1 MNYFSHFVV
10 DQIPGRF
17 AHNAA
22 LFFPDVC
29 KKWVTTFNKP
39 APPHSFTQNQNDML
53 EGCLKHYRADKLF
66 HQSDFFHHYFSQTQ
80 DALKQLPFS
89 PEFTRVWF
97 ISHVLFELML
107 DRQWVAYLPSELDAF
122 YESINQVDEGE
133 LLVFLKH
140 YGLKDSD
147 AFLSFWN
154 HFRSVKYIYY
164 YTDNRKLLYSL
175 SRIMMRVGLKEPNQ
189 HDSDLLL
196 DFIPTI
202 ESRLFPD
209 KASLHMQLKQVFE

>member
-1 MNYFSHFVV
+1 
-10 DQIPGRF
+10 
-17 AHNAA
+17 
-22 LFFPDVC
+22 
-29 KKWVTTFNKP
+29 
-39 APPHSFTQNQNDML
+39 
-53 EGCLKHYRADKLF
+53 
-66 HQSDFFHHYFSQTQ
+66 
-80 DALKQLPFS
+80 
-89 PEFTRVWF
+89 
-97 ISHVLFELML
+97 ML
-107 DRQWVAYLPSELDAF
+107 DRQWVAYLPSELDDF

-133 LLVFLKH
+133 LLVFLKY
-140 YGLKDSD
+140 YGLQDPD

-209 KASLHMQLKQVFE
+209 KASLHMQLKQVFK